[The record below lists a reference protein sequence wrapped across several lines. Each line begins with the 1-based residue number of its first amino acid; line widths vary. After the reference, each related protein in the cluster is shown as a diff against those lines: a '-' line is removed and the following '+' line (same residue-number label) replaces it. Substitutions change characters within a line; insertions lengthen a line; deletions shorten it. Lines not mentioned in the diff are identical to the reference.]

1 MMTKE
6 RIRDADQTRQRILVA
21 AEDQFALKGF
31 YGARIDDIAKQ
42 AKINKRMIYAYFGNK
57 EALYKKV
64 LYHVYQ
70 KLDQAEK
77 EILDQHLEGRE
88 LISAII
94 HLYFDFLQKNPN
106 FVSILMWENL
116 NKAADLKQLPK
127 EDLKRELFDVIREEI
142 KKGQVSGIFR
152 PLLDAEQVTISL
164 ILVCFANFSN
174 SYTMSCLF
182 GRDLTSQA
190 AIEEREKQTMDMVL
204 SWLCGN

>member
-6 RIRDADQTRQRILVA
+6 RTRDADQTRQRILVA

-77 EILDQHLEGRE
+77 EILDQHLEGQ
-88 LISAII
+88 I
-94 HLYFDFLQKNPN
+94 
-106 FVSILMWENL
+106 
-116 NKAADLKQLPK
+116 
-127 EDLKRELFDVIREEI
+127 
-142 KKGQVSGIFR
+142 
-152 PLLDAEQVTISL
+152 
-164 ILVCFANFSN
+164 
-174 SYTMSCLF
+174 
-182 GRDLTSQA
+182 GRA
-190 AIEEREKQTMDMVL
+190 HV
-204 SWLCGN
+204 